1 MVFSSLF
8 FVYVFLPL
16 NLLFYRLA
24 KDIHA
29 KNTVMLVFSLIF
41 YSWNG
46 PKYLLLLL
54 FMTFTAWIA
63 ALFIE
68 YAPEKKKNTLII
80 CSAILLALLV
90 YFKYLGFFVEIF
102 DSITKADIDIPKIVL
117 PIGVSFYTF
126 QILSYVVDVYRG
138 EVKAQRKFFL
148 LLLYV
153 SMFHQCIAGPII
165 RYKDVEN
172 DILHRKKDYY
182 EIAEGVRRF
191 CYGLAKKAIIAN
203 SIAKVADEFLITSD
217 AAALSSVSATGLWLG
232 ALAFTFQIY
241 FDFSAY
247 SDMAI
252 GMGLMTG
259 FHYKENFNLPYMS
272 GSVTEFW
279 RRWHISLSSFF
290 RDYVYIPL
298 GGNRRGNV
306 FFNLFVVWF
315 LTGMW
320 HGASLNYILWGLYF
334 FVFLVIEKLF
344 LKKILNL
351 LPGFIGLIYAFVII
365 VFGWVL
371 FKFEDMDS
379 LFMAVKCLFAKG
391 GNPLVSIK
399 DILAVK
405 NNIFLMAACF
415 LASSSIPENLKS
427 VLTRSKNFFV
437 RDYLMPFYDTAM
449 PLILLI
455 WSSLA
460 LIGDSYN
467 PFLYFQF

>member
-24 KDIHA
+24 KDINA

-80 CSAILLALLV
+80 CSAILLALLG

-232 ALAFTFQIY
+232 LWRLHFRFILTFP
-241 FDFSAY
+241 
-247 SDMAI
+247 
-252 GMGLMTG
+252 
-259 FHYKENFNLPYMS
+259 H
-272 GSVTEFW
+272 
-279 RRWHISLSSFF
+279 
-290 RDYVYIPL
+290 
-298 GGNRRGNV
+298 
-306 FFNLFVVWF
+306 
-315 LTGMW
+315 
-320 HGASLNYILWGLYF
+320 
-334 FVFLVIEKLF
+334 
-344 LKKILNL
+344 
-351 LPGFIGLIYAFVII
+351 
-365 VFGWVL
+365 
-371 FKFEDMDS
+371 
-379 LFMAVKCLFAKG
+379 
-391 GNPLVSIK
+391 
-399 DILAVK
+399 
-405 NNIFLMAACF
+405 
-415 LASSSIPENLKS
+415 
-427 VLTRSKNFFV
+427 TR
-437 RDYLMPFYDTAM
+437 
-449 PLILLI
+449 I
-455 WSSLA
+455 W
-460 LIGDSYN
+460 
-467 PFLYFQF
+467 P